1 MIKSFDGNKGRWS
14 FVGSNNKVPE
24 HCSDQGTRIE
34 ALRNAHKRKV
44 KHSSGLIS
52 LVSKEILEI
61 KALNQNDGCFAEEG
75 KIKNANIGR
84 GRWYIMK
91 ELEMATRGFTEENV
105 VGEGGYDV
113 VFHGVLQDGSVVIV
127 KSLLNNKYVNSKIYP
142 FVIVSRYCLL
152 LCLFAEKRQNTFWEN
167 IYPLD
172 ILFMHARSKADR

>member
-75 KIKNANIGR
+75 KIKNAVPSKSREGS
-84 GRWYIMK
+84 
-91 ELEMATRGFTEENV
+91 ATMHREQVTCRRRMLRTSAGD
-105 VGEGGYDV
+105 GGT
-113 VFHGVLQDGSVVIV
+113 S
-127 KSLLNNKYVNSKIYP
+127 
-142 FVIVSRYCLL
+142 
-152 LCLFAEKRQNTFWEN
+152 
-167 IYPLD
+167 
-172 ILFMHARSKADR
+172 